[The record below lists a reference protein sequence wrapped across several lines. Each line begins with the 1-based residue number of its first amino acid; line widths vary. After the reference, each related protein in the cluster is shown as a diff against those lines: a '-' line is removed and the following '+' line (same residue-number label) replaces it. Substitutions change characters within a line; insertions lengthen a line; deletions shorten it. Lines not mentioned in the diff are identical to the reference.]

1 MNPPPIV
8 YILDDDEPT
17 RKAMARLLQLEG
29 LTVKTFGS
37 AEEFLADW
45 DTSIPGCLILDMR
58 MPGISGLD
66 VQRAVLQRDEALPI
80 VFLSGQAVVPE
91 SVQAMQRGAVDFL
104 VKPVEGEVLLDAVKR
119 AIAGDIAARGVRAEE
134 INVRE
139 RYARLTER
147 EREVFV
153 HLISGQLNKQIAGDL
168 NISERTIKLHRARIF
183 EKLETDSLAGLARIA
198 VRLGIEP
205 AAQSK

>member
-1 MNPPPIV
+1 MTPPPIV

-37 AEEFLADW
+37 AEDFLSDW
-45 DTSIPGCLILDMR
+45 DTSAPGCLILDMR

-66 VQRAVLQRDEALPI
+66 VQRAVLQREETLPI

-119 AIAGDIAARGVRAEE
+119 AIARGVAARAARAEE

-139 RYARLTER
+139 RYGRLTER

-168 NISERTIKLHRARIF
+168 HISERTIKLHRARIF

-205 AAQSK
+205 ASQSK